1 MDRLIR
7 KADSND
13 LPDIMAVL
21 EAAKGIMRASG
32 NMDQWVN
39 GYPSEEVVLKDME
52 KGWGHVVEDDG
63 KVTGYFA
70 FMESPEP
77 TYAEIFGG
85 EWLDDTLPYH
95 VIHRIGSYPDV
106 HGIFGSIIGWSMS
119 RDANL
124 RIDTHRDN
132 LIMQHNILK
141 HGFKYC
147 GIIYLES
154 GDERLAYQLP
164 VS

>member
-13 LPDIMAVL
+13 LHDIMAVL

-132 LIMQHNILK
+132 HIMQHNILK

-164 VS
+164 VR